1 MKNTFMS
8 MAVVAAALLAPGI
21 ARADEVSD
29 RTAAIQLCRT
39 EIAAQAGVPASEVD
53 FDQVQ
58 VRSRLVR
65 VDFDLWRNGR
75 LENIRCDVRRGGELQ
90 IAQIQPDLRALATR

>member
-1 MKNTFMS
+1 MKNTLIS
-8 MAVVAAALLAPGI
+8 LAVVAAALIAPSV

-29 RTAAIQLCRT
+29 RTAALCRT